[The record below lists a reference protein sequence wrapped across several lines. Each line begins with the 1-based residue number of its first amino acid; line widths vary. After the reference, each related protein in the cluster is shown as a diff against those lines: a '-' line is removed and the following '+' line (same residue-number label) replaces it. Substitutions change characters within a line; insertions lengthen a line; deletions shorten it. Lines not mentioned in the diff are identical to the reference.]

1 MSFLQH
7 LRIDSPLRHDP
18 AKLRLFLAHRAALI
32 DYATPIV
39 GDRAQAED
47 VVQEA
52 WLRFEGAESPEPAA
66 ARQTPILQPVGYLYR
81 IVRNLALDWTRKLAS
96 ERRSQQN
103 SFTLDAVAAQMDGT
117 TPEATILHRD
127 TLRLVAA
134 AMAELPERNRLAFE
148 MHRFGGCTFQEIAD
162 RLGISLGLAHKLV
175 RDAVSHCATR
185 SLQQTS
191 DNKRT
196 GTLSSRTF
204 CWGKGRS

>member
-1 MSFLQH
+1 LK
-7 LRIDSPLRHDP
+7 HDP
-18 AKLRLFLAHRAALI
+18 AKLRLFLAHRTALI

-52 WLRFEGAESPEPAA
+52 WLRFEGSEARSQRQADADPVTIAQPA
-66 ARQTPILQPVGYLYR
+66 GYLYR

-103 SFTLDAVAAQMDGT
+103 SFDMDSLTRQMDGT

-134 AMAELPERNRLAFE
+134 AMAELPDRNRLAFE
-148 MHRFGGCTFQEIAD
+148 MHRFGGCTFQEIAE

-175 RDAVSHCATR
+175 RDAVSHCAAR
-185 SLQQTS
+185 SLQ
-191 DNKRT
+191 RT
-196 GTLSSRTF
+196 VGGKFGANASPRSS
-204 CWGKGRS
+204 CKG